1 MKIMN
6 NVACED
12 ASMNLTTKNQK
23 PSVARSLWLAPI
35 VISAALSSQIGKA
48 QSATNPSEPPA
59 VVQEVDLGRYIGT
72 WYEIASNRPDFQKDC
87 FCTTAEYSLID
98 AAIPTIGVRNS
109 CNRGSVAGPRTTV
122 DGRATIPDLSTPAK
136 LAVTFGGPFPAN
148 TNYWIVSLAE
158 DYSYAVVSAA
168 ERKPI
173 FILARQRQLSQATT
187 ASILTDLEQ
196 RGFDT
201 SILDYSV
208 QIGCN

>member
-1 MKIMN
+1 MKK
-6 NVACED
+6 
-12 ASMNLTTKNQK
+12 TTKNQK
-23 PSVARSLWLAPI
+23 QRISYSLFVAHI
-35 VISAALSSQIGKA
+35 VLFAALSNQTGMA
-48 QSATNPSEPPA
+48 QSATNPTEPPT

-87 FCTTAEYSLID
+87 FCTTAEYSLLNP
-98 AAIPTIGVRNS
+98 AIPTIGVRNS
-109 CNRGSVAGPRTTV
+109 CNRGTPSGQRSIVEGL
-122 DGRATIPDLSTPAK
+122 ATIPDLSTPAK
-136 LAVTFGGPFPAN
+136 LSVSFAGPYPE
-148 TNYWIVSLAE
+148 TPNYWIVSLAE

-201 SILDYSV
+201 SILDFSS
-208 QIGCN
+208 QNGCNE